1 MEIERIP
8 SKLLFSHDCVII
20 PGLGG
25 FVANPKGAS
34 VHPGRHTFNPPY
46 KAILFNRSLNSN
58 DGLFVNEVAKELK
71 ISYSESLQA
80 INNFVSEVN
89 TKLRNKQ
96 KIYFTDLGILQTDL
110 EGNIYFTQDNEVNF
124 LLDAFGLDEFQ
135 SLPVVKT
142 NKPIQRTSV
151 KIDRGPQPIT
161 RSRKHTSNR
170 QVVYAGTALALVL
183 GALSFFVNLGL
194 SGNFDVASFTFTDNK
209 AHVAATSW
217 PANDIPEITLRP
229 TLIVDSL
236 VEDSIAT
243 VVEHTKEVAIK
254 PAPVITTNTNKQYYV
269 IAGCFEELGN
279 ARKYIEILKHDG
291 FSASIADKK
300 STKLFKVYLASFD
313 KMSEAT
319 KYIDTLADSLAST
332 VWIYT
337 DK

>member
-8 SKLLFSHDCVII
+8 SKLLFNHDCVII

-34 VHPGRHTFNPPY
+34 VHPGRHTFTPPF
-46 KAILFNRSLNSN
+46 KDILFNRSLNSN
-58 DGLFVNEVAKELK
+58 DGLLVNEIAKELK
-71 ISYSESLQA
+71 ISYAESMQA
-80 INNFVSEVN
+80 INKFVREAN
-89 TKLRNKQ
+89 TTLRNKQ
-96 KIYFTDLGILQTDL
+96 KIYFPDLGVLQADI
-110 EGNIYFTQDNEVNF
+110 EGNIYFTQDDKVNF

-142 NKPIQRTSV
+142 DKTLQRNTV

-161 RSRKHTSNR
+161 RSTKHTSNR
-170 QVVYAGTALALVL
+170 RVVYAGTTLALVL

-194 SGNFDVASFTFTDNK
+194 SSNFDVASFIFTDNK

-243 VVEHTKEVAIK
+243 IVEPTLDVAIEIS
-254 PAPVITTNTNKQYYV
+254 PVITTNTSKQYYV

-279 ARKYIEILKHDG
+279 AKKYIEILKHDG
-291 FSASIADKK
+291 YSASIADKK

-313 KMSEAT
+313 TMSEAT

-337 DK
+337 EK